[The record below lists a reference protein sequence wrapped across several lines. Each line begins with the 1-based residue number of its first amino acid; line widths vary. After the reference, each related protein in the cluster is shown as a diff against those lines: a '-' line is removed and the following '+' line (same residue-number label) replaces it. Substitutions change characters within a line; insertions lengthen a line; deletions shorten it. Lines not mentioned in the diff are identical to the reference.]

1 MIFVSIVIV
10 FVLISITPLTE
21 RIISF
26 ENLLAQQNSDNNT
39 ELGGDSDLGGDTG
52 MTESDLG
59 GEDLGIT
66 VSDLENDTKV
76 HDNNQTD

>member
-26 ENLLAQQNSDNNT
+26 ENVLAQQNNYNNT
-39 ELGGDSDLGGDTG
+39 ELGGGRELGGDTG

-59 GEDLGIT
+59 GEDLGTT
-66 VSDLENDTKV
+66 VSDLENDTKIPT
-76 HDNNQTD
+76 NNQTD

>member
-1 MIFVSIVIV
+1 
-10 FVLISITPLTE
+10 
-21 RIISF
+21 
-26 ENLLAQQNSDNNT
+26 
-39 ELGGDSDLGGDTG
+39 

>member
-26 ENLLAQQNSDNNT
+26 ENVLAQQNNDNNT
-39 ELGGDSDLGGDTG
+39 ELGGGSELGGDTG
-52 MTESDLG
+52 MTESDVG

-76 HDNNQTD
+76 NDNNQTD

>member
-26 ENLLAQQNSDNNT
+26 ENLLAQQNSDKNT
-39 ELGGDSDLGGDTG
+39 ELG
-52 MTESDLG
+52 E
-59 GEDLGIT
+59 
-66 VSDLENDTKV
+66 VVN
-76 HDNNQTD
+76 